1 MSSRWKK
8 VWADFWGN
16 KSRTFL
22 TILTIMVGTFA
33 VGFNSNL
40 ALYLT
45 ESMDGDY
52 LSASPSEA
60 EIYAYPMDDDTV
72 KIARSVPG
80 VDGVEGRT
88 TLYAQ
93 VVSTDN
99 QSVSIRFT
107 SLEDPNKL
115 TVNLLDPAVG
125 EGRLPAIGEKEIL
138 VDASAASL
146 GYKPGDKVLVE
157 LDNGKRRELKLA
169 GYVHDVTGDPFALS
183 RTMNAYV
190 TSKTMEWL
198 GGSAYYDRLMVSVA
212 EKQTDQEHVTGV
224 AQAVADRLKRAGA
237 EVYFVSVYQPGHHY
251 AYAIT
256 KGAFFVLGVLSYLTV
271 FLSAFLIINTIIALM
286 TQQTRQIGI
295 MKAIGGDSSQLV
307 FLYAVLILGFGL
319 GGLALAIPLA
329 NLAAK
334 NVAGGI
340 ATYFNFLPAPYTGY
354 KDTLL
359 QQALVALIIPMLA
372 AILPIYHSVR
382 VTVREAVSDYGISSQ
397 SKPKHLSVSKSALF
411 LPRPMRLSI
420 RNAFR
425 RRTRLILTLFTLV
438 LAGAIFISVYNLWA
452 ALDKNIEDAQGYF
465 LADINVGFNRFYR
478 YDVVAPIAR
487 SVPGVASA
495 EGWTFY
501 VGTLVMNKDDVGT
514 QVQLIAPPSNST
526 LIDPVI
532 NTGRWLLTGDENA
545 IVIGNH
551 LLNIFPDIKVGDW
564 LTINI
569 GDEETKWRVVG
580 TYTFTGNLGTPW
592 LYVNYEY
599 LSRLMGQPEQVYSLR
614 VLTEQHDEAFQRN
627 VSRQMVAAYKS
638 HGIQTSQPEL
648 STEWHK
654 SQKTS
659 TDLLVYFLL
668 VMAILIAIVGG
679 LGLMGTMS
687 INVLERTREI
697 GVMRAIGASNGD
709 IQGIVITEG
718 MLIGFISW
726 GISILLSI
734 PITDVLC
741 YGVGVAVLSAP
752 MEPVYGL
759 TGIFAWLIFTLI
771 LTLISSALPARGA
784 SRLTVRD
791 TLVYE

>member
-8 VWADFWGN
+8 VWADLWGN
-16 KSRTFL
+16 KTRSFL
-22 TILTIMVGTFA
+22 TILTIMVGAFA

-52 LSASPSEA
+52 LSARPSEA
-60 EIYAYPMDDDTV
+60 QIYAYPMDDDTV
-72 KIARSVPG
+72 KLARSVPG

-93 VVSTDN
+93 VVRPDGQN
-99 QSVSIRFT
+99 VSIQF
-107 SLEDPNKL
+107 SSVEDPNSL
-115 TVNLLDPAVG
+115 TVNLLDPAPG
-125 EGRLPAIGEKEIL
+125 ERRLPALGEKEIL
-138 VDASAASL
+138 ADASAASL
-146 GYKPGDKVLVE
+146 GYKPGDTILVE
-157 LDNGKRRELKLA
+157 LDSGKRRELKLA
-169 GYVHDVTGDPFALS
+169 GYVHDVTGNPFALT
-183 RTMNAYV
+183 RTINAYV
-190 TSKTMEWL
+190 DPSTMEWL
-198 GGSAYYDRLMVSVA
+198 GGSKYYDTLMVSVA
-212 EKQTDQEHVTGV
+212 EKQTDQEYVTGI
-224 AQAVADRLKRAGA
+224 AQAVADRLKHGGA
-237 EVYFVSVYQPGHHY
+237 DVYFVSVYQPGHHY

-256 KGAFFVLGVLSYLTV
+256 KGAFFVLGILSYLTV

-295 MKAIGGDSSQLV
+295 MKAIGGDTSQLV
-307 FLYAVLILGFGL
+307 FLYVVLILSFGL
-319 GGLALAIPLA
+319 VALALAVPLA
-329 NLAAK
+329 NIAARS
-334 NVAGGI
+334 VAGGI
-340 ATYFNFLPAPYTGY
+340 AAYFNFLPAPYAGY
-354 KDTLL
+354 RDTLI
-359 QQALVALIIPMLA
+359 QQALVALAIPMLA
-372 AILPIYHSVR
+372 ALLPIYNSVR
-382 VTVREAVSDYGISSQ
+382 ITVREAVSDYGISSQ
-397 SKPKHLSVSKSALF
+397 TRLKHLTVPKSALF
-411 LPRPMRLSI
+411 LPRPIRLSI
-420 RNAFR
+420 RNVFR

-452 ALDKNIEDAQGYF
+452 SLDKNIQDAQGYF
-465 LADINVGFNRFYR
+465 LADINVGFNRYYR

-487 SVPGVASA
+487 SVPGVTSA

-501 VGTLVMNKDDVGT
+501 IGTLIRKKEDVGT

-526 LIDPVI
+526 LIDPVM
-532 NTGRWLLTGDENA
+532 NAGRWLRKGDENA

-551 LLNIFPDIKVGDW
+551 LLKIYPDIKVGDW

-569 GDEETKWRVVG
+569 GDEDTRWRVVG
-580 TYTFTGNLGTPW
+580 TYTFTGNMGTPW

-599 LSRLMGQPEQVYSLR
+599 LSRLMGRPEQVYSLR
-614 VLTEQHDEAFQRN
+614 ILTEQHDEAFQQN
-627 VSRQMVAAYKS
+627 VSKQIVAAYES
-638 HGIQTSQPEL
+638 HGIQTGKPEL
-648 STEWHK
+648 STEWYQ
-654 SQKTS
+654 SQKTN

-709 IQGIVITEG
+709 IQGIVIFEG
-718 MLIGFISW
+718 MLIGSISW
-726 GISILLSI
+726 GISILLAI
-734 PITDVLC
+734 PITRVLC

-771 LTLISSALPARGA
+771 LTLVSSALPARGA